1 MNKFKKNIALF
12 FMAAAVA
19 LLGACTDSKPPAK
32 VEVVASATPDVVSFK
47 RMALYP
53 EGVDWDA
60 DRKRF
65 MVTSV
70 REGIV
75 GTVTDDGTYTVFAQD
90 SRMVSAVG
98 IRIDAGRDRVLVC
111 NADPGA
117 SKFSGP
123 KTTGKLAALAVF
135 QLSTGKL
142 IKYINLAEGLEGS
155 HFCNDIIIAK
165 DGTAYITD
173 SFSTIIYKVDPDYK
187 ASVFLDNKRF
197 SGVGFNLNGLVIKD
211 NYLLVDKFNEGL
223 LFKVPLD
230 NPEAFTQVKMKENFN
245 GADGLLW
252 APDGTL
258 VMIANDSGHGGSV
271 PAITTNKTIK
281 LTSSD
286 NWASAEV
293 VKTADTGD
301 VFATTG
307 VVRDGEIYA
316 IYAMLH
322 VLFNPKTEKHIEEF
336 KIVKQ
341 NLKVAESAPA
351 PEK

>member
-1 MNKFKKNIALF
+1 MDKIKKNISLLF
-12 FMAAAVA
+12 LITAVV
-19 LLGACTDSKPPAK
+19 LLGACGDKKSPAK
-32 VEVVASATPDVVSFK
+32 APEKPMAKAEVMKPATPDVVSFK
-47 RMALYP
+47 QAMLYP

-65 MVTSV
+65 MVTSIHQ
-70 REGIV
+70 GIV
-75 GTVTDDGTYTVFAQD
+75 GTVTDDGVYSVFAQD
-90 SRMVSAVG
+90 PRMVSAVG

-117 SKFSGP
+117 SKFSSP

-142 IKYINLAEGLEGS
+142 IKYINLVEGLEGG
-155 HFCNDIIIAK
+155 HFCNDIVIAK
-165 DGTAYITD
+165 DGTAYISD
-173 SFSTIIYKVDPDYK
+173 SFSTMIHKVTPDYK
-187 ASVFLDNKRF
+187 TSVFLDNKIF
-197 SGVGFNLNGLVIKD
+197 AGKAFNLNGIVIKD

-230 NPEAFTQVKMKENFN
+230 NPEAFTQVKINEKFD

-258 VMIANDSGHGGSV
+258 VLIANNSAHGGYPSGV
-271 PAITTNKTIK
+271 ATDK
-281 LTSSD
+281 
-286 NWASAEV
+286 V
-293 VKTADTGD
+293 VKLASTDDWATAQVVSTADTGD

-307 VVRDGEIYA
+307 VVRDGEIYVV
-316 IYAMLH
+316 YAMLH
-322 VLFNPKTEKHIEEF
+322 VLFNPKTEKHTEEF

-341 NLKVAESAPA
+341 KL
-351 PEK
+351 

>member
-1 MNKFKKNIALF
+1 MNKIMKSIILF
-12 FMAAAVA
+12 FLTFSVVLTSAYSE
-19 LLGACTDSKPPAK
+19 DKIPAK
-32 VEVVASATPDVVSFK
+32 PETVAPKTPDVVSFNK
-47 RMALYP
+47 IALYP
-53 EGVDWDA
+53 EGLDWDSTN
-60 DRKRF
+60 KRF
-65 MVTSV
+65 MVTSI
-70 REGIV
+70 REGVV
-75 GTVTDDGTYTVFAQD
+75 GTVKDDGTYTVFAQD
-90 SRMVSAVG
+90 PRMVSAVG

-117 SKFSGP
+117 SKFSSP

-155 HFCNDIIIAK
+155 HFCNDIAIDK

-173 SFSTIIYKVDPDYK
+173 SFSTIIYKVTSEYK
-187 ASVFLDNKRF
+187 VSVLINDKRF
-197 SGVGFNLNGLVIKD
+197 SGKAFNLNGIVIKD
-211 NYLLVDKFNEGL
+211 NFLLVDKFNEGI
-223 LFKVPLD
+223 LFKIPLD
-230 NPEAFTQVKMKENFN
+230 KPEAFTQVKIDEKFD

-252 APDGTL
+252 APDGSL
-258 VMIANDSGHGGSV
+258 VLIANDSGHGGFV
-271 PAITTNKTIK
+271 PGATTNKTVK

-307 VVRDGEIYA
+307 VVRDGEIYVV
-316 IYAMLH
+316 YAMLH

-341 NLKVAESAPA
+341 KL
-351 PEK
+351 

>member
-1 MNKFKKNIALF
+1 MNKINTYIMLF
-12 FMAAAVA
+12 FLAMAIVFA
-19 LLGACTDSKPPAK
+19 GACSDIKSTVKS
-32 VEVVASATPDVVSFK
+32 EVMTPATPDVVSFK
-47 RMALYP
+47 KMALYP

-60 DRKRF
+60 PNKRF
-65 MVTSV
+65 MVTSL

-75 GTVTDDGTYTVFAQD
+75 GTVTDDGMYTVFAQD
-90 SRMVSAVG
+90 PRMVSAIG
-98 IRIDAGRDRVLVC
+98 IRIDQARDRVLVC

-117 SKFSGP
+117 SKFTGP
-123 KTTGKLAALAVF
+123 ETVGKLAALAVF

-142 IKYINLAEGLEGS
+142 IKYINLAEGLDGS
-155 HFCNDIIIAK
+155 HFCNDIVINK
-165 DGTAYITD
+165 DGTAYISD
-173 SFSTIIYKVDPDYK
+173 SFSTIIYKVDSNYK
-187 ASVFLDNKRF
+187 ASIFLDNKLF
-197 SGVGFNLNGLVIKD
+197 SGVGFNLNGLVIKN
-211 NYLLVDKFNEGL
+211 NYLLIDKFNEGL

-230 NPEAFTQVKMKENFN
+230 NPEAFTQVKINGSFN

-258 VMIANDSGHGGSV
+258 VMISNDSGHAGSK
-271 PAITTNKTIK
+271 PAKKTDKVFK

-286 NWASAEV
+286 DWASAEV
-293 VKTADTGD
+293 VSEVDTGD

-307 VVRDGEIYA
+307 VVRDGEIYT

-341 NLKVAESAPA
+341 KL
-351 PEK
+351 

>member
-1 MNKFKKNIALF
+1 MINMNKNIILF
-12 FMAAAVA
+12 FTTAIVI
-19 LLGACTDSKPPAK
+19 LLGACTDSKHPAK
-32 VEVVASATPDVVSFK
+32 VEVVAKTPDVVSFK
-47 RMALYP
+47 RAALYP

-60 DRKRF
+60 ANKRF
-65 MVTSV
+65 MVTSI
-70 REGIV
+70 REGVV

-90 SRMVSAVG
+90 PRMVSAVG

-117 SKFSGP
+117 SKHSNP

-142 IKYINLAEGLEGS
+142 IKYIDLAKGLEGS
-155 HFCNDIIIAK
+155 HFCNDIVIDK
-165 DGTAYITD
+165 DGTAYISD
-173 SFSTIIYKVDPDYK
+173 SFSTIIYKVGPDYK
-187 ASVFLDNKRF
+187 ASVFLNNKRF
-197 SGVGFNLNGLVIKD
+197 SGVGFNLNGMVIKD
-211 NYLLVDKFNEGL
+211 NYLLVDKYNDGT

-230 NPEAFTQVKMKENFN
+230 NPEAFTQVKMKVNFN

-258 VMIANDSGHGGSV
+258 VMIANDSKHGGSV
-271 PAITTNKTIK
+271 PAIKTDKVVK

-286 NWASAEV
+286 NWASAQV
-293 VKTADTGD
+293 VSKIDTGD

-307 VVRDGEIYA
+307 VVRDGEIYVN
-316 IYAMLH
+316 YAMLH

-336 KIVKQ
+336 KITKQ
-341 NLKVAESAPA
+341 NL
-351 PEK
+351 